1 MQRLILILN
10 LILFLPAIGFGSEL
24 SRNVH
29 LRGNFDNC
37 RIQFERNQ
45 TGHVA
50 FIGGSI
56 TEMNGYRPM
65 VCEFLQKRFPD
76 TKFDFTAAGISSTCS
91 TTGAFRLERDV
102 LSKGPVDLF
111 FIEFA
116 VNDDQDAAHARR
128 ECIRGMEGIVRQV
141 REHNPHAD
149 MVITYFVNPEM
160 LETLQA
166 GKTPLTSGS
175 HETVAEQ
182 YGVTTVDLAK
192 EVAEQ
197 ITAGDLTWKVYGGTH
212 PKPAGNRICADMIS
226 ELLTQAWSKPLPP
239 KASKQPH
246 PLPEKPLDANHYGNG
261 RFVSPEDAKIVR
273 GWKWGIPNW
282 TDLPGSKRSRFT
294 DIDLLAADDP
304 NAELELKFH
313 GRAVGAYIVAG
324 PDAGIVEAS
333 IDDEPFK
340 PFDLFHRYSKG
351 LHYPRSVIFAAD
363 LKPQDHTLRLR
374 ISNDANEQSVGH
386 AMRIIQF
393 EVN

>member
-1 MQRLILILN
+1 MFKRLQILALILL
-10 LILFLPAIGFGSEL
+10 LPTPLVASNIV
-24 SRNVH
+24 RNVN

-37 RIQFERNQ
+37 RIQFEREE

-65 VCEFLQKRFPD
+65 VCEFLQKQFPK
-76 TKFDFTAAGISSTCS
+76 TKFNFTAAGISSTCS

-116 VNDDQDAAHARR
+116 VNDDQDAGHARR
-128 ECIRGMEGIVRQV
+128 ECIRGLEGIVRQV
-141 REHNPHAD
+141 REHNPQAD
-149 MVITYFVNPEM
+149 IVITYFVNPSM

-166 GKTPLTSGS
+166 GKTPLTISS
-175 HETVAEQ
+175 HEAVAEH
-182 YGVTTVDLAK
+182 YNITTVNLAK

-197 ITAGDLTWKVYGGTH
+197 ISADELSWKVYGGTH
-212 PKPAGNRICADMIS
+212 PKPAGNRICATMIADQLS
-226 ELLTQAWSKPLPP
+226 QLWAEELSPKTTKKKHSSPSKPLD
-239 KASKQPH
+239 S
-246 PLPEKPLDANHYGNG
+246 NHYGNG
-261 RFVSPEDAKIVR
+261 RFVSPEKAEIVR
-273 GWKWGIPNW
+273 DWKWGIPAW
-282 TDLPGSKRSRFT
+282 DELPGGKRSRFT
-294 DIDLLAADDP
+294 NINMLSADRP
-304 NAELELKFH
+304 GAELSLEFTGK
-313 GRAVGAYIVAG
+313 AVGAYIVAG

-333 IDDEPFK
+333 IDNQPFK
-340 PFDLFHRYSKG
+340 SFDLYHHYSRG

-363 LKPQDHTLRLR
+363 LEPKEHTLRLR
-374 ISNDANEQSVGH
+374 ISEKSNEESSGH

>member
-1 MQRLILILN
+1 MQQIFLSLIFL
-10 LILFLPAIGFGSEL
+10 LPATGFASDNI
-24 SRNVH
+24 RNVH
-29 LRGNFDNC
+29 LRGDFDNC
-37 RIQFERNQ
+37 RIQFEREQ

-76 TKFDFTAAGISSTCS
+76 TEFNFTAAGISSTCS
-91 TTGAFRLERDV
+91 TTGAFRLQRDV

-149 MVITYFVNPEM
+149 MVITYFVNPGM

-175 HETVAEQ
+175 HEKVAKH
-182 YGVTTVDLAK
+182 YGITTVDLAK

-197 ITAGDLTWKVYGGTH
+197 ITANELTWKVYGGTH
-212 PKPAGNRICADMIS
+212 PKPSGNRICANMIANQLS
-226 ELLTQAWSKPLPP
+226 QVWSKPLSPEA
-239 KASKQPH
+239 KKQPH
-246 PLPEKPLDANHYGNG
+246 PMPEKPLDPNHYGNG
-261 RFVSPEDAKIVR
+261 RFVSPKTAKIIR
-273 GWKWGIPNW
+273 GWKWDVPVW
-282 TDLPGSKRSRFT
+282 QDFPGSKRSRFT
-294 DIDLLAADDP
+294 DINLLSADQP
-304 NAELELKFH
+304 GAELELTFN

-333 IDDEPFK
+333 IDNGPFK

-351 LHYPRSVIFAAD
+351 LHYPRSVVFAAD
-363 LKPQDHTLRLR
+363 LEPKEHTLRLR